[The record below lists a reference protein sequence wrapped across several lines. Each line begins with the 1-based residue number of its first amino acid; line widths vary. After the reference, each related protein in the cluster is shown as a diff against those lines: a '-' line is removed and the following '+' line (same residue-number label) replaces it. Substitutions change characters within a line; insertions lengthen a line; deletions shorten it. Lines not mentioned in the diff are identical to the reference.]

1 MILLAATI
9 GIKCLA
15 GVRGEKEDAGNGAS
29 VLRERTKN
37 MTAVHKQFALVVLVL
52 ALVLS
57 GCSAI
62 SGDEAPAAGAGE
74 EVAQATEAPEPTAT
88 AVEEPTATPEPE
100 PTAVAIGP
108 PPAFREELQATDPTT
123 VVLGTGTPQV
133 VELFAFW

>member
-1 MILLAATI
+1 
-9 GIKCLA
+9 
-15 GVRGEKEDAGNGAS
+15 
-29 VLRERTKN
+29 

-108 PPAFREELQATDPTT
+108 PPAFREELEATDPAT
-123 VVLGTGTPQV
+123 VVLGAGTPQV